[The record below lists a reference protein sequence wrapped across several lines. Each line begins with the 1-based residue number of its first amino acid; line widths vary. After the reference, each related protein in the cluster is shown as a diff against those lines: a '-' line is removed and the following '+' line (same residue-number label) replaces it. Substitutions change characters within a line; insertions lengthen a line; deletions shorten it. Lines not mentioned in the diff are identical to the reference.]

1 MKYGEL
7 RSGGDEGAK
16 GAGGAEGAGEAGGAE
31 ELGEA
36 REVFSIPNSQFP
48 NSKQQTTNDK

>member
-16 GAGGAEGAGEAGGAE
+16 GAEGAGEAGGAE